1 VLGKK
6 SLSLVILTHELLLRA
21 NVVLVDIEEVVD
33 GLRIL
38 LVELGSQ
45 SCEHSLQLS
54 DIQIAVVVDVA
65 SSEQLLVRDVTLSQ
79 DFEKL
84 EHGLVLERHVEF

>member
-33 GLRIL
+33 CLRIL
-38 LVELGSQ
+38 LVKLGRQ
-45 SCEHSLQLS
+45 SCEHKLQLS
-54 DIQIAVVVDVA
+54 EIQIAVVVDVQ
-65 SSEQLLVRDVTLSQ
+65 SSHQLLVRDVTLFQ
-79 DFEKL
+79 DL
-84 EHGLVLERHVEF
+84 EQL